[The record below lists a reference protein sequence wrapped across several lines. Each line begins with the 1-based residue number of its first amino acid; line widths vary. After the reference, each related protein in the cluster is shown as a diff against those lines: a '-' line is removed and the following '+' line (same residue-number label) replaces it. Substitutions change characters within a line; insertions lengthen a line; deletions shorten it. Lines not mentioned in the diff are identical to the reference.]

1 MRRSLPE
8 RHTKRGILEHTI
20 TIQRH
25 IAKVQESHP
34 EASGELSGLLN
45 ALAFAGKLITREV
58 RKAGLVDILGL
69 TGRINVQ
76 GEQVQKLDMY
86 AHHILVRVVG
96 QSGFICVMASEE
108 EQDVIHLPE
117 GERTGHY
124 AIAFD
129 PLDGSSNIDVNVSIG
144 SIFSIY
150 RRRTPFGPGTADDLL
165 RPGREQVAAGY
176 ILYGSSTMMV
186 FSTGDGVHGFTYDPT
201 AGEFLLSHPYI
212 KIPTQ
217 GSYYSVNEGNLA
229 TWPESSKQFVNYLKE
244 SDGPEKRPYS
254 LRYIGSLVADFHRT
268 LLYGGIFMY
277 PPDRA
282 KPEGKLR
289 LVYEAAP
296 LAYLVEQAGGAASN
310 GRGPIRDVVPATLHA
325 RTPLYIGSPH
335 EVSRLESYVAEYDG
349 GGGKD
354 PTDRG
359 GAK

>member
-1 MRRSLPE
+1 MDD
-8 RHTKRGILEHTI
+8 TI

-25 IAKVQESHP
+25 IARMQELHP

-45 ALAFAGKLITREV
+45 AIAFAGKLVQREV

-76 GEQVQKLDMY
+76 GEEVQKLDMY
-86 AHHILVRVVG
+86 AHHILVRIIG

-117 GERTGHY
+117 GEKIGHY

-129 PLDGSSNIDVNVSIG
+129 PLDGSSNIDANVSIG
-144 SIFSIY
+144 SVFSIF
-150 RRRTPFGPGTADDLL
+150 RRRTPFGPGAVDDLL

-186 FSTGDGVHGFTYDPT
+186 FSTGEGVHGFTYDPS

-212 KIPTQ
+212 KIPTR
-217 GSYYSVNEGNLA
+217 GAYYSVNEGNYA
-229 TWPESSKQFVNYLKE
+229 TWPEGTRRFVDYLKE
-244 SDGPEKRPYS
+244 VNGPDKIVYS

-277 PPDRA
+277 PPDQGR
-282 KPEGKLR
+282 PEGKLR

-296 LAYLVEQAGGAASN
+296 LAYLVEQAGGAASD
-310 GRGPIRDVVPATLHA
+310 GRGPIRHATPGSLHA
-325 RTPLYIGSPH
+325 RTPFYIGSPH
-335 EVSRLESYVAEYDG
+335 EVAMLESFVGRYEDHHE
-349 GGGKD
+349 
-354 PTDRG
+354 
-359 GAK
+359 AKT

>member
-1 MRRSLPE
+1 MDD
-8 RHTKRGILEHTI
+8 TI

-25 IAKVQESHP
+25 IAKIQEHHP

-45 ALAFAGKLITREV
+45 AIAFAGKLIQREV

-76 GEQVQKLDMY
+76 GEEVQKLDMY
-86 AHHILVRVVG
+86 AHHILVRTIG
-96 QSGFICVMASEE
+96 QSGYICVMASEE

-117 GERTGHY
+117 GEKIGHY

-129 PLDGSSNIDVNVSIG
+129 PLDGSSNIDANVSIG
-144 SIFSIY
+144 SVFSIF
-150 RRRTPFGPGTADDLL
+150 RRRTPFGPGSVDDLL

-186 FSTGDGVHGFTYDPT
+186 FSSGDGVHGFTYDPS

-212 KIPTQ
+212 KIPPR
-217 GSYYSVNEGNLA
+217 GNYYSVNEGNHA
-229 TWPESSKQFVNYLKE
+229 TWPEGSKRFVDYLKE
-244 SDGPEKRPYS
+244 SDGPEKKPYS

-268 LLYGGIFMY
+268 LVYGGVFLY
-277 PPDRA
+277 PPDEAR
-282 KPEGKLR
+282 PEGKLR

-310 GRGPIRDVVPATLHA
+310 GCGPIRHIVPSSLHA

-335 EVSRLESYVAEYDG
+335 EVKLLESYVAKYE
-349 GGGKD
+349 
-354 PTDRG
+354 
-359 GAK
+359 GARAT